1 MVERRA
7 RDVPSGRIL
16 FLGIDSTLRE
26 SFLHYLEVERGLSAN
41 TLAAYRR
48 DIAKLESFAEKKKKK
63 VEKLGPNDIRDFLRE
78 LHRQGLSHRSIA
90 RILSAIKGLYRFM
103 AAEGGI
109 RSDPTEH
116 IDAAKIPRSLPRYLS
131 LDEVDALLGA
141 PDIATPEGL
150 RDRAMLET
158 LYATG
163 LRVSELI
170 GLRLE
175 DIHFD
180 AGYLLCL
187 GKGRKERIVPLG
199 RSATRWLKKYNA
211 KARPELIREA
221 CPWLF
226 LSRRGQMTRQR
237 FWQIIK
243 ACGVQAGIQRK
254 LSPHVVRHSFATH
267 LLERGA
273 DLRSLQL
280 MLGHANIGTTQIY
293 THVSRERLRRVYDE
307 HHPRAKKKG
316 T

>member
-1 MVERRA
+1 M
-7 RDVPSGRIL
+7 
-16 FLGIDSTLRE
+16 RE
-26 SFLHYLEVERGLSAN
+26 SFLHYLEVERGLSNN

-48 DIAKLESFAEKKKKK
+48 DIAKLEHFAEKKKKK
-63 VEKLGPNDIRDFLRE
+63 VQKLDSNDVREFLRE

-90 RILSAIKGLYRFM
+90 RILSAIRGLFRFGV
-103 AAEGGI
+103 AEGGI
-109 RSDPTEH
+109 RSDPTEQ
-116 IDAAKIPRSLPRYLS
+116 IDAAKIPRSLPRYLT
-131 LDEVDALLGA
+131 LDEVDALLDA
-141 PDIATPEGL
+141 PDTSTPEGL

-170 GLRLE
+170 GLRQE
-175 DIHFD
+175 DIHLD
-180 AGYLLCL
+180 AGYLLCR

-199 RSATRWLKKYNA
+199 RSATGWLRKYNS
-211 KARPELIREA
+211 KARPELARESSS
-221 CPWLF
+221 WLF

-243 ACGVQAGIQRK
+243 ARGVQAGIQRK
-254 LSPHVVRHSFATH
+254 ISPHVVRHSFATH

-280 MLGHANIGTTQIY
+280 MLGHADIGTTQIY

-307 HHPRAKKKG
+307 HHPRAKRKS